1 MPARDKCS
9 SLLPTFAYYG
19 RKKFITLA
27 ADRGSRSRPC
37 AGPSLARSSGKS
49 EVVDGFG
56 KSPDSRKDFAEG
68 FETQQENY
76 SRQPGDYVLKRFSF
90 VTDAFLQ

>member
-1 MPARDKCS
+1 MPGTNA
-9 SLLPTFAYYG
+9 LAYYQHSQITG
-19 RKKFITLA
+19 VKSFTTLA

-76 SRQPGDYVLKRFSF
+76 SRQPGDNLLKRFSIVTEAF
-90 VTDAFLQ
+90 VA